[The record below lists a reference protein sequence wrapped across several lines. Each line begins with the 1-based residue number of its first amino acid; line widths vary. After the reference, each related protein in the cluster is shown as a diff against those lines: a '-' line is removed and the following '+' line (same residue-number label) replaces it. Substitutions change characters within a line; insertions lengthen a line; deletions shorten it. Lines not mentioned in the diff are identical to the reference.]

1 MKKLNNKS
9 FNSNFLLEYFKTLKE
24 EIQRFGFKH
33 LFFKFIFYAFSSY
46 RIKGNFLSLK
56 ETLEYIKK
64 TNKSVIRLGDGEIL
78 LLKGKSMMWQ
88 KYSESLYQDI
98 LRLITNYNE
107 DSPYLLCIPNH
118 RIQATN
124 KELREYKN
132 VRMWL
137 PFKIFFMTIFP
148 KNVTYGNAMLF
159 RFLGYLSIEVSDI
172 FKDKNIIYVAN
183 EQNLNI
189 VNLMT
194 SKEFV
199 TIIPK
204 TQKNSYSEKTDLLNR
219 INEKMV
225 KFEKSEVII
234 FLSCGPL
241 AKILTYEL
249 SFTGYRVIDIGYFF
263 EMYQTY
269 KDGKLRSQ
277 ENPP

>member
-24 EIQRFGFKH
+24 EIQRFGFKY

-46 RIKGNFLSLK
+46 RIKGKFLSLK
-56 ETLEYIKK
+56 GTLEYMKK

-78 LLKGKSMMWQ
+78 LLRGKSMMWQ
-88 KYSESLYQDI
+88 KYSD
-98 LRLITNYNE
+98 RLNQELLKIITQYEEN
-107 DSPYLLCIPNH
+107 SPYLLCIPNH
-118 RIQATN
+118 RIQTSN
-124 KELREYKN
+124 KELRKTN
-132 VRMWL
+132 KAKMWT
-137 PFKIFFMTIFP
+137 PFKILFMSLFP
-148 KNVTYGNAMLF
+148 KKRTYGNAMLF

-172 FKDKNIIYVAN
+172 FEDKNIIYVAN
-183 EQNLNI
+183 EQNLDI
-189 VNLMT
+189 ANLKT
-194 SKEFV
+194 SKEFI

-204 TQKNSYSEKTDLLNR
+204 TQKNSYSEKTELLNR
-219 INEKMV
+219 IHEKMV

-269 KDGKLRSQ
+269 KDGKLRS
-277 ENPP
+277 